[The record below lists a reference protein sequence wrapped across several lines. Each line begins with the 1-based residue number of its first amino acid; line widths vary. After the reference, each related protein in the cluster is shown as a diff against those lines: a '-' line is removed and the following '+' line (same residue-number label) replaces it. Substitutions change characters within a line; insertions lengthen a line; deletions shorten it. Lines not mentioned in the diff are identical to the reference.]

1 MSTVPEIGEA
11 FFMRRWRRRTFRFG
25 LERFPYGANYGYRRR
40 SLPAR
45 VEVYLPGGG
54 RYLLANRLDV

>member
-25 LERFPYGANYGYRRR
+25 LESFPYGANYG
-40 SLPAR
+40 
-45 VEVYLPGGG
+45 
-54 RYLLANRLDV
+54 